1 MVRVG
6 YIILLLAVCIY
17 AEASDFRS
25 FRIVFYNVENLFD
38 LRDDSLK
45 ADEDFLPESP
55 RKWNYTKYRKKQLD
69 ISRVLC
75 AIGEWNI
82 PALAGVCEVENDSV
96 LLYLT
101 QRTPLRE
108 LGYRYVITDSPDRRG
123 IDVGLLYQKDQFR
136 LIESNSISLPLGLP
150 ATRDILHVA
159 GKVISGDTMDVYV
172 CHLPSRRRGEKLTD
186 GIRRQ
191 AAAMLVRHMD
201 SVTTVR
207 SKANVIVMGD
217 MNDENP
223 KALFCDSD
231 CKLVHLPHGSKN
243 SGSYYFQN
251 EWETIDH
258 FLVSS
263 HLTDSANNVSL
274 FQSKS
279 FIFAP
284 DFLLQENSG
293 GVKVPKRTYK
303 GTFYTGGCSDHLPV
317 YMDLKIKYR

>member
-1 MVRVG
+1 MVRVW

-38 LRDDSLK
+38 TRKDSAK
-45 ADEDFLPESP
+45 QDEEFLPESP

-75 AIGEWNI
+75 AIGEWDI

-108 LGYRYVITDSPDRRG
+108 LGYRYVVTDSPDRRG
-123 IDVGLLYQKDQFR
+123 IDVGLLYQPDQFR
-136 LIESNSISLPLGLP
+136 LIESNYIRQPLGLP
-150 ATRDILHVA
+150 PTRDILHVA

-191 AAAMLVRHMD
+191 AAGTLVRHMD
-201 SVTTVR
+201 SIASARTN
-207 SKANVIVMGD
+207 ANVIVMGD
-217 MNDENP
+217 MNDGNP

-231 CKLVHLPHGSKN
+231 CKLVHLPHGNKN
-243 SGSYYFQN
+243 LGSYYFQN

-258 FLVSS
+258 FLVSPL
-263 HLTDSANNVSL
+263 LTDSTSGVSL
-274 FQSKS
+274 FQPKS

-303 GTFYTGGCSDHLPV
+303 GTFYAGGCSDHLPV
-317 YMDLKIKYR
+317 YMDLKVKYR

>member
-1 MVRVG
+1 M
-6 YIILLLAVCIY
+6 
-17 AEASDFRS
+17 
-25 FRIVFYNVENLFD
+25 FYNVENLFD

-75 AIGEWNI
+75 AIGEWGI
-82 PALAGVCEVENDSV
+82 PALAGLCEVENDSV
-96 LLYLT
+96 LYYLT
-101 QRTPLRE
+101 RRTPLRE

-123 IDVGLLYQKDQFR
+123 IDAGLLYQPDQFR
-136 LIESNSISLPLGLP
+136 LIESSSIRQPLGLP

-186 GIRRQ
+186 RIRRQ
-191 AAAMLVRHMD
+191 AAATLIRHMD
-201 SVTTVR
+201 SVATVR
-207 SKANVIVMGD
+207 SKVNVIVMGD
-217 MNDENP
+217 MNDGNP
-223 KALFCDSD
+223 EALFCDSD
-231 CKLVHLPHGSKN
+231 SKLVHLPHGGKN
-243 SGSYYFQN
+243 IGSYYFQN

-258 FLVSS
+258 FLVSP
-263 HLTDSANNVSL
+263 HLTDSVNNVSL

-284 DFLLQENSG
+284 DFLLQENKR
-293 GVKVPKRTYK
+293 GVKVPKRTYR

-317 YMDLKIKYR
+317 YMELKIKYR